1 MVFEMAFIYV
11 ITNQI
16 NNKQYIGKTNSL
28 IEKRFQEHICD
39 SRKSRCEKRPL
50 YDAMNKYGTENFSVK
65 RLEECPSKMASER
78 EIYWIDKLNTY
89 HDGYNATK
97 GGDGK
102 VLYNYKEIAKKYK
115 ELKTIRA
122 TAEFFSC
129 DIETVRKACVE
140 NKVKIISAQEHSKN
154 NNSKRIIMLP
164 DNIIFNSV
172 KEAAFYLQKNC
183 FTKQKDIT
191 GITSHIRKSA
201 NGQRKSAYQHS
212 WQRA

>member
-78 EIYWIDKLNTY
+78 EIY
-89 HDGYNATK
+89 
-97 GGDGK
+97 
-102 VLYNYKEIAKKYK
+102 
-115 ELKTIRA
+115 
-122 TAEFFSC
+122 
-129 DIETVRKACVE
+129 
-140 NKVKIISAQEHSKN
+140 
-154 NNSKRIIMLP
+154 
-164 DNIIFNSV
+164 
-172 KEAAFYLQKNC
+172 
-183 FTKQKDIT
+183 
-191 GITSHIRKSA
+191 
-201 NGQRKSAYQHS
+201 
-212 WQRA
+212 